1 VEGKM
6 MMFLKKN
13 SISDSLSS
21 VHNYTSL
28 SGQEIYERHFDAR
41 FNEVEKQIQAFV
53 HDKDESELEELL
65 LTKIDNSRE
74 LALNIENALP
84 LLGIPVAVKD
94 LFHVDGFATHGGSK
108 LPAEVLTGNE
118 GWVIKRL
125 QQLGAWMMGKTVT
138 EEFAYASII
147 PTKNPHDLAHTSG
160 GSSAGSAAAV
170 ASGMSPLAIGT
181 QTLRSVMA
189 PASFCGVVGFK
200 VSYGRVPLD
209 GCLLMS
215 PSFDTFGMFTQDLE
229 SLKYAAAWLVPEW
242 QTVEKTR
249 KPVLGIPKGVFMELL
264 EKGVYEIFMDK
275 VEQLTQAG
283 FTVKQVEMPWSN
295 DLLLGYDMLNL
306 ARGELALG
314 HRDWFA
320 SYEASYGEA
329 VHQAIVAGKDI
340 DEQQL
345 KQYRKDQLELR
356 QQLQASADAEGIDL
370 WISPAQA
377 GPAPLIGGPTGWAGM
392 TSIWTYAGCP
402 TLSLPLMEMN
412 QLPLGFQCIAPY
424 GRDEQLLAYSS
435 SIEQILKG
443 DE

>member
-1 VEGKM
+1 
-6 MMFLKKN
+6 MMFLKNN

-21 VHNYTSL
+21 VHNYTNL
-28 SGQEIYERHFDAR
+28 SAQDIYERHFAR
-41 FNEVEKQIQAFV
+41 FNEVEKEIQAFV
-53 HDKDESELEELL
+53 QENNKSELEALV
-65 LTKIDNSRE
+65 LTKIENSRE
-74 LALNIENALP
+74 LASNGGTSLP

-138 EEFAYASII
+138 EEFAYASVI
-147 PTKNPHDLAHTSG
+147 PTKNPHNLAHTSG

-181 QTLRSVMA
+181 QTLRSVTA

-229 SLKYAAAWLVPEW
+229 SMKYVASYLVPDWKSHNIES
-242 QTVEKTR
+242 TK

-345 KQYRKDQLELR
+345 KQYRNDQLELR
-356 QQLQASADAEGIDL
+356 QQLQASANAEGIDL

-412 QLPLGFQCIAPY
+412 GLPLGFQCIAPY

-435 SIEQILKG
+435 LIEETLKI
-443 DE
+443 DKW